1 MMRFFLSWKTRGGN
15 MSELIDA
22 KGLGCAEPV
31 ILAKRA
37 LELHDKITIVV
48 DEQTALENLRVFGM
62 HAKCLVK
69 VAVEPGKAYSVHLKK
84 IEEKFS
90 YEAAY

>member
-1 MMRFFLSWKTRGGN
+1 

-37 LELHDKITIVV
+37 LELHDEITIVV
-48 DEQTALENLRVFGM
+48 DEQTALENLRVLGM
-62 HAKCLVK
+62 HAGYLVK
-69 VAVEPGKAYSVHLKK
+69 VAGEPANAYSVHLKK
-84 IEEKFS
+84 
-90 YEAAY
+90 